1 MTEALRSQL
10 ERRAALIA
18 RLQEVLVTALRLEIA
33 LEDIDPNTP
42 LFGTGLGLD
51 SIDTLEF
58 VLSLEEAFG
67 LDSGRVQS
75 DQYTLRNLN
84 TLADLIEREGAWPR

>member
-1 MTEALRSQL
+1 MSPELHTQL
-10 ERRAALIA
+10 SRRAALVD
-18 RLQEVLVTALRLEIA
+18 RLREVLVRALRLDVDPA
-33 LEDIDPNTP
+33 DIDPNTP

-58 VLSLEEAFG
+58 VLELEAAFG
-67 LDSGRVQS
+67 LKANTVES

-84 TLADLIEREGAWPR
+84 TVADLIEREGAWPR